1 MQKTVVENQELIIL
15 SSEVT
20 NATRCKVVEITPED
34 VVSVELETNE
44 IYKDNEEV
52 ELFTVSGSGVLY
64 FKTHLVSVNG
74 QTLTLKM
81 PEKYGLIQR
90 REYTRVEI
98 SKKILIKS
106 ETKNI
111 RAEITDISAGGM
123 RLLTDTEMNCDK
135 DYNIDLKLEDNLEIS
150 ATFQPVR
157 VKPAENDK
165 FTVSG
170 KFSLIT
176 NINRVALAQYCL
188 RKQTEAQNK

>member
-1 MQKTVVENQELIIL
+1 MQKMVVENQELIIL

-20 NATRCKVVEITPED
+20 NATRCKVVEISPEN
-34 VVSVELETNE
+34 VVTVELETKE
-44 IYKDNEEV
+44 IYKDNEDV
-52 ELFTVSGSGVLY
+52 ELFAVSGSGVLY
-64 FKTHLVSVNG
+64 FKTSLISADK
-74 QTLTLKM
+74 QILTLKM
-81 PEKYGLIQR
+81 PENYGLIQR

-123 RLLTDTEMNCDK
+123 RLITDTSMDCKK
-135 DYNIDLKLEDNLEIS
+135 DYNIDLKLEDNLGIS
-150 ATFQPVR
+150 AVFQPVR
-157 VKPAENDK
+157 VKSSENNK

-188 RKQTEAQNK
+188 KKQTEAQNK

>member
-34 VVSVELETNE
+34 IVAVELETNE
-44 IYKDNEEV
+44 IYKDNEKV
-52 ELFTVSGSGVLY
+52 ELFAVSGSGVLY

-74 QTLTLKM
+74 RNLTLKM

-123 RLLTDTEMNCDK
+123 RLLSDTEMNCDK
-135 DYNIDLKLEDNLEIS
+135 DYDVDLKLEDNLDIS

-176 NINRVALAQYCL
+176 NINRVALAQFCL